1 MILSLDTREIKFQEI
16 FVPYCF
22 LFMGNIHMFSE
33 IDHPTFVLHSL
44 CSKNVNLKYIL
55 LTLMYDQ
62 LTRTLHLTYYISL
75 FLFYQL

>member
-1 MILSLDTREIKFQEI
+1 MILSLDTCEIKFQEI
-16 FVPYCF
+16 FRAI